1 MGESPRQRYSHI
13 TADMTFKTHCFPMLQ
28 HLISFPPLVSIAVEI
43 KILPP
48 FFGRSQKEAMCVDM
62 EGGC

>member
-1 MGESPRQRYSHI
+1 M

-28 HLISFPPLVSIAVEI
+28 DLISFPPLVSIAVEI